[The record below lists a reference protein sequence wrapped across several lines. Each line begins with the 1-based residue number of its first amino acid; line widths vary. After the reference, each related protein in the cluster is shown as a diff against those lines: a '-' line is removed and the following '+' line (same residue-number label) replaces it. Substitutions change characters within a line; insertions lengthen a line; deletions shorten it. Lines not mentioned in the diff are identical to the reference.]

1 MGLAAGV
8 GGDYALRTSPFLE
21 GMNPWPVLSRACVL
35 NPWGAWVVWLISGWV
50 TAALMAEQPSRRTGF
65 LRLEATQ
72 TGVTFSNTVPAARHL
87 TNQLLLDGSGVTV
100 ADVDGDGLLDV
111 FFGAAG
117 GRSSLWRN
125 RGEWRFEDITD
136 KAFPQR
142 LESLG
147 GDVTGVAAADVTGD
161 GRPDLV
167 LNTHADGVRVLINDG
182 QGSFRLRPFPQ
193 VSARGGHSLAL
204 ADVDGDGWIDLY
216 VCNYRQKALM
226 DMPNARATFRR
237 EGDRTVVA
245 TIDGRPTTA
254 SDLTN
259 RFEVNSSGGI
269 EELGEPDVLYRNDRG
284 TGWVAVPWTEGA
296 FLDAAGKP
304 LPHPPFEW
312 GLAAQFCD
320 LNGDGKPD
328 LYVCNDFQSPDRIW
342 LNQGGGGK
350 VRFRAAP
357 PAMVRHTSLFSMGVD
372 FADLNQDG
380 RWDFTVLDMLSPDPV
395 RRLTLLD
402 GSPTVA
408 IDPADPQAQTQHD
421 ANTLFVQRPD
431 GSFAEMAAFAGI
443 TATDW
448 SWTPAFMDVDLDGFP
463 DLLVTTGQERG
474 SRDLDIAEQL
484 KAYRRTGLRT
494 DAQLFRERQRFPRL
508 SVPLRAFRN
517 RGASGMD
524 RLPVM
529 EDSSAA
535 WGFDF
540 DGVSHGLA
548 LGDLD
553 NDGDLDVVVNH
564 FNAPAGMYRNE
575 AQSGRV
581 SVLLQGQAPNVQAVG
596 AVLRFAWT
604 GRSNAVPVQLAQVTA
619 GGRYLSGDAPGKTF
633 AAPGAGSGRLEVQWP
648 SGRVTVQEAIP
659 SGGPTLKIQEPASTV
674 TAPSASTPTP
684 VPESTRLGK
693 AELPKSVTRWRF
705 EARLWGALSGS
716 PVEASV
722 GPSSTE
728 AFALQPSLPRRWRPS
743 GSALAVDR
751 GGPSQRGLWVGGSG
765 AHGLQYRMPAG
776 EAPVPEVGPSSAE
789 VTLVSGVSGV
799 LAVNPA
805 GRVSAV
811 VAGGSAIASTGRV
824 DWVSKASGQRQFVAA
839 GNFAVAA
846 VSGELQGMPSEIFLG
861 GAAVPGQFP
870 TASPSQW
877 FRRVG
882 EGYRSVLSAPLGL
895 VSGARF
901 LNGPSGP
908 ATEMVCVS
916 DWGSPRMFRRRG
928 DTWEAMD
935 PMVSAPGDAES
946 SLPLSRWTGQ
956 WQRLEV
962 TDLDGDGQE
971 DLILGN
977 WGLNGWQSLM
987 AGPPRSPA
995 GPVRE
1000 LHLFHGAWNQDG
1012 VTGCLEAYTAPDGR
1026 ILPMR
1031 GLQEIGPL
1039 FPGIAERFTTH
1050 RAYALATVEAILEGL
1065 PSAKV
1070 SARWLSS
1077 LVLLRRGEGFEARP
1091 LPDAAQLGP
1100 IRAIAP
1106 GDFNGD
1112 GRRDLFVAMGFAGH
1126 GFRGP
1131 RDDAGEGLFLFGRG
1145 DGSFE
1150 SVPSGSLGFR
1160 RLGEPRDVV
1169 AEDWNGDG
1177 VSDLVVSEADGQLHW
1192 IQSRKA
1198 D

>member
-1 MGLAAGV
+1 MNSSPVLHRAAVSSLLNAWVGWLILGWAASVLAAE
-8 GGDYALRTSPFLE
+8 APLRR
-21 GMNPWPVLSRACVL
+21 V
-35 NPWGAWVVWLISGWV
+35 
-50 TAALMAEQPSRRTGF
+50 GF
-65 LRLEATQ
+65 LRLEVAQ
-72 TGVTFSNTVPAARHL
+72 TGVNFSNTVPASRHL
-87 TNQLLLDGSGVTV
+87 TNQLLLDGAGVTL
-100 ADVDGDGLLDV
+100 ADVDGDGRLDV

-125 RGEWRFEDITD
+125 RGDWRFEDVTE

-142 LESLG
+142 VESLG
-147 GDVTGVAAADVTGD
+147 GDVTGVAAADLTGD
-161 GRPDLV
+161 GQPDLV
-167 LNTHADGVRVLINDG
+167 LNTHADGVRILVNDG
-182 QGSFRLRPFPQ
+182 QGSFRVRPFPQ
-193 VSARGGHSLAL
+193 VAARGGHSLAL

-245 TIDGRPTTA
+245 TIDGRPTSA
-254 SDLTN
+254 PDLTH
-259 RFEVNSSGGI
+259 RFEVNASGGI

-342 LNQGGGGK
+342 LNESRGGA

-357 PAMVRHTSLFSMGVD
+357 PAMFRHTSLFSMGVD

-408 IDPADPQAQTQHD
+408 IDPADPLAQTQHD
-421 ANTLFVQRPD
+421 ANTLFLQRPD
-431 GSFAEMAAFAGI
+431 GSFAEMAAFAGVS
-443 TATDW
+443 ATDW
-448 SWTPAFMDVDLDGFP
+448 SWTPAFLDADLDGFP

-529 EDSSAA
+529 EDVSAA

-540 DGVSHGLA
+540 DGVSHGMA

-564 FNAPAGMYRNE
+564 FNAAAGMYRNE
-575 AQSGRV
+575 AQAGRV
-581 SVLLQGQAPNVQAVG
+581 SVQLQGQAPNAQAVG

-604 GRSNAVPVQLAQVTA
+604 GGSNAVPIQMAQVTA

-633 AAPGAGSGRLEVQWP
+633 AAPGTGSGRLEVRWP
-648 SGRVTVQEAIP
+648 SGRITVHEAIS
-659 SGGPTLKIQEPASTV
+659 SGGPTLRIQEPAPTSPPAL
-674 TAPSASTPTP
+674 APAPAP
-684 VPESTRLGK
+684 VPTLFGK
-693 AELPKSVTRWRF
+693 AEAPQPGNRWRF
-705 EARLWGALSGS
+705 EARSWGAASGQ
-716 PVEASV
+716 A
-722 GPSSTE
+722 GPES
-728 AFALQPSLPRRWRPS
+728 FAAQPSLPRRWLRS

-751 GGPSQRGLWVGGSG
+751 GASSRRGLWVGGSG
-765 AHGLQYRMPAG
+765 THGLQHRMLPTDAPAREMG
-776 EAPVPEVGPSSAE
+776 PASTEVAI
-789 VTLVSGVSGV
+789 VSGVEGV
-799 LAVNPA
+799 LAVSL
-805 GRVSAV
+805 GVSV
-811 VAGGSAIASTGRV
+811 NGSGTSPTGRV
-824 DWVSKASGQRQFVAA
+824 EWVAAASGQRQFMTS

-846 VSGELQGMPSEIFLG
+846 LSGEASGMPSEIFLG
-861 GAAVPGQFP
+861 GAPLPGRFP
-870 TASPSQW
+870 VAAASQW
-877 FRRVG
+877 LRRVG
-882 EGYRSVLSAPLGL
+882 GEYRSVLSLALGP
-895 VSGARF
+895 VTGARF
-901 LNGPSGP
+901 LSGPSGP
-908 ATEMVCVS
+908 ATEMVSVS
-916 DWGSPRMFRRRG
+916 DWGSPRLFRRRG
-928 DTWEAMD
+928 ETWEAVD
-935 PMVSAPGDAES
+935 PLVSAPGEAS
-946 SLPLSRWTGQ
+946 VPLSHWTGQ
-956 WQRLEV
+956 WQCLELGDV
-962 TDLDGDGQE
+962 DGDGRE

-987 AGPPRSPA
+987 AGAPRSPA

-1039 FPGIAERFTTH
+1039 FPAIAERFTTH
-1050 RAYALATVEAILEGL
+1050 RAYAQATVATLLEGL
-1065 PSAKV
+1065 PSAQV
-1070 SARWLSS
+1070 SARWLTS

-1100 IRAIAP
+1100 IRAMAA

-1131 RDDAGEGLFLFGRG
+1131 RDDAGEGLFLMGRG
-1145 DGSFE
+1145 DGAWD

-1160 RLGEPRDVV
+1160 LLGEPRDVV

-1177 VSDLVVSEADGQLHW
+1177 VSDLVVSEADGGLQW

>member
-1 MGLAAGV
+1 MNSSPVLHRAAVSSLLNAWVGWLILGWAASVLAAE
-8 GGDYALRTSPFLE
+8 ASLRR
-21 GMNPWPVLSRACVL
+21 V
-35 NPWGAWVVWLISGWV
+35 
-50 TAALMAEQPSRRTGF
+50 GF
-65 LRLEATQ
+65 LRLEVAQ
-72 TGVTFSNTVPAARHL
+72 TGVNFSNTVPAARHL
-87 TNQLLLDGSGVTV
+87 TNQLLLDGSGVTL
-100 ADVDGDGLLDV
+100 ADVDGDGRLDV

-125 RGEWRFEDITD
+125 RGDWRFEDVTE

-142 LESLG
+142 VESLG
-147 GDVTGVAAADVTGD
+147 GDVTGVAAADLTGD
-161 GRPDLV
+161 GQPDLV
-167 LNTHADGVRVLINDG
+167 LNTHADGVRILVNDG
-182 QGSFRLRPFPQ
+182 QGSFRVRPFPQ
-193 VSARGGHSLAL
+193 VAARGGHSLAL

-245 TIDGRPTTA
+245 TIDGRPTSA
-254 SDLTN
+254 PDLTN
-259 RFEVNSSGGI
+259 RFEVNASGGI

-342 LNQGGGGK
+342 LNESRGGA

-357 PAMVRHTSLFSMGVD
+357 PAMFRHTSLFSMGVD

-408 IDPADPQAQTQHD
+408 IDPADPLAQTQHD
-421 ANTLFVQRPD
+421 ANTLFLQRPD
-431 GSFAEMAAFAGI
+431 GSFAEMAAFAGVS
-443 TATDW
+443 ATDW
-448 SWTPAFMDVDLDGFP
+448 SWTPAFLDADLDGFP

-529 EDSSAA
+529 EDVSAA

-540 DGVSHGLA
+540 DGVSHGMA

-564 FNAPAGMYRNE
+564 FNAAAGMYRNE
-575 AQSGRV
+575 AQAGRV
-581 SVLLQGQAPNVQAVG
+581 SVQLQGQAPNVQAVG

-604 GRSNAVPVQLAQVTA
+604 GGSNAVPIQLAQVTA
-619 GGRYLSGDAPGKTF
+619 GGRYLSGDASGKTF
-633 AAPGAGSGRLEVQWP
+633 AAPGTGSGRLEVRWP
-648 SGRVTVQEAIP
+648 SGRITVHEAIS
-659 SGGPTLKIQEPASTV
+659 SGSPTLRIQEPAPTS
-674 TAPSASTPTP
+674 APALTPAPAP
-684 VPESTRLGK
+684 VPTLFGK
-693 AELPKSVTRWRF
+693 AEAPQPGNRWRF
-705 EARLWGALSGS
+705 EARSWGAASGQ
-716 PVEASV
+716 A
-722 GPSSTE
+722 GPES
-728 AFALQPSLPRRWRPS
+728 FAAQPSLPRRWLRS

-751 GGPSQRGLWVGGSG
+751 GASSRRGLWVGGSG
-765 AHGLQYRMPAG
+765 THGLQHRMLPTDAPAREMG
-776 EAPVPEVGPSSAE
+776 PASTEVAI
-789 VTLVSGVSGV
+789 VSGVEGV
-799 LAVNPA
+799 LAVSL
-805 GRVSAV
+805 GVSV
-811 VAGGSAIASTGRV
+811 NGSGTSPTGRV
-824 DWVSKASGQRQFVAA
+824 EWVAAASGQRQFMTS

-846 VSGELQGMPSEIFLG
+846 LSGEASGMPSEIFLG
-861 GAAVPGQFP
+861 GAPLPGRFP
-870 TASPSQW
+870 VAAASQW
-877 FRRVG
+877 LRRVG
-882 EGYRSVLSAPLGL
+882 GEYRSVLSLALGP
-895 VSGARF
+895 VTGARF
-901 LNGPSGP
+901 LSGPSGP
-908 ATEMVCVS
+908 ATEMVSVS
-916 DWGSPRMFRRRG
+916 DWGSPRLFRRRG
-928 DTWEAMD
+928 ETWEAVD
-935 PMVSAPGDAES
+935 PLVSAPGEAS
-946 SLPLSRWTGQ
+946 VPLSHWTGQ
-956 WQRLEV
+956 WQCLELGDV
-962 TDLDGDGQE
+962 DGDGRE
-971 DLILGN
+971 ALILGN

-987 AGPPRSPA
+987 AGAPRSPA

-1039 FPGIAERFTTH
+1039 FPAIAERFTTH
-1050 RAYALATVEAILEGL
+1050 RAYAQATVATLLEGL
-1065 PSAKV
+1065 PSAQV
-1070 SARWLSS
+1070 SARWLTS

-1100 IRAIAP
+1100 IRAMAA

-1131 RDDAGEGLFLFGRG
+1131 RDDAGEGLFLMGRG

-1160 RLGEPRDVV
+1160 LLGEPRDVV

-1177 VSDLVVSEADGQLHW
+1177 VSDLVVSEADGGLQW

>member
-1 MGLAAGV
+1 
-8 GGDYALRTSPFLE
+8 
-21 GMNPWPVLSRACVL
+21 MNPWPVLHRASVL
-35 NPWGAWVVWLISGWV
+35 NPWGVWVVWLIFGWV
-50 TAALMAEQPSRRTGF
+50 TAALAAEEPLRRVGF
-65 LRLEATQ
+65 LRLEATR

-87 TNQLLLDGSGVTV
+87 TNQLLLDGSGVTL

-111 FFGAAG
+111 LFGAAG

-125 RGEWRFEDITD
+125 RGDWHFEDITE

-142 LESLG
+142 IESLG
-147 GDVTGVAAADVTGD
+147 GDVTGVAAADLNGD

-167 LNTHADGVRVLINDG
+167 VNTHADGVRILINDG
-182 QGSFRLRPFPQ
+182 QGSFRVRPFPQ

-204 ADVDGDGWIDLY
+204 ADVDGDGWIDVY

-237 EGDRTVVA
+237 EGERTVVA
-245 TIDGRPTTA
+245 TIDGRPT
-254 SDLTN
+254 SNPDLAN
-259 RFEVNSSGGI
+259 RFEVNASGGI

-284 TGWVAVPWTEGA
+284 SGWVAVPWTEGA

-342 LNQGGGGK
+342 LNEGGGGH

-408 IDPADPQAQTQHD
+408 IDPADPLAQTQHD

-431 GSFAEMAAFAGI
+431 GSFAEMAAFAGLS
-443 TATDW
+443 ATDW
-448 SWTPAFMDVDLDGFP
+448 SWTPAFLDVDLDGFP

-508 SVPLRAFRN
+508 PVPLRAFRN
-517 RGASGMD
+517 RGAFGMD

-529 EDSSAA
+529 EDLSAA

-540 DGVSHGLA
+540 NGVSHGMA

-575 AQSGRV
+575 AQGGRV
-581 SVLLQGQAPNVQAVG
+581 SVLLKGQAPNTQALG
-596 AVLRFAWT
+596 AVLRFAWS
-604 GRSNAVPVQLAQVTA
+604 GGSNAVPVQMVQVTA

-633 AAPGAGSGRLEVQWP
+633 AAPGTGTGRLEVRWP
-648 SGRVTVQEAIP
+648 SGRVTVQEGVS
-659 SGGPTLKIQEPASTV
+659 SGGPTLRIQEPASPS
-674 TAPSASTPTP
+674 TAPTPSTPSP
-684 VPESTRLGK
+684 VPEPTRLGK
-693 AELPKSVTRWRF
+693 SEIPKSATRWRF
-705 EARLWGALSGS
+705 EARPLAERS
-716 PVEASV
+716 PASV
-722 GPSSTE
+722 GSASAET
-728 AFALQPSLPRRWRPS
+728 FAQQPSLPRRWRRLGP
-743 GSALAVDR
+743 ALAVDR
-751 GGPSQRGLWVGGSG
+751 GEASQRGLWVGGSG
-765 AHGLQYRMPAG
+765 AHGLQYRVPST
-776 EAPVPEVGPSSAE
+776 EAPVREVGPASAE
-789 VTLVSGVSGV
+789 VSLASGVDGVLVVTPAGKISGSSVSG
-799 LAVNPA
+799 
-805 GRVSAV
+805 SATGF
-811 VAGGSAIASTGRV
+811 ATGSTGRV
-824 DWVSKASGQRQFVAA
+824 DWVSKADGQRQIVAT
-839 GNFAVAA
+839 GNVAVAA
-846 VSGELQGMPSEIFLG
+846 VSGQSHGMPSEIFLG
-861 GAAVPGQFP
+861 GAALPGQFP
-870 TASPSQW
+870 SAAPSQW
-877 FRRVG
+877 YRRVG
-882 EGYRSVLSAPLGL
+882 DGYRSVLAAPLGL

-901 LNGPSGP
+901 INGPSGL
-908 ATEMVCVS
+908 AIELVCVS

-935 PMVSAPGDAES
+935 PIVSAPGEAAV
-946 SLPLSRWTGQ
+946 PLSQWTGQ
-956 WQRLEV
+956 WQCLELCDV
-962 TDLDGDGQE
+962 DGDGRE

-987 AGPPRSPA
+987 TGPPRSPA

-1000 LHLFHGAWNQDG
+1000 VHLFHGDWNQDG
-1012 VTGCLEAYTAPDGR
+1012 TTGCLEAYTAPDGR

-1039 FPGIAERFTTH
+1039 FPAIAARFTTH
-1050 RAYALATVEAILEGL
+1050 RAYALATVDALLEGL

-1070 SARWLSS
+1070 SARWLTS

-1100 IRAIAP
+1100 IRAVAA

-1131 RDDAGEGLFLFGRG
+1131 RDDAGEAVFLMGRG
-1145 DGSFE
+1145 DGTWD

-1160 RLGEPRDVV
+1160 LLGEPRDVV

-1177 VSDLVVSEADGQLHW
+1177 VSDLVVSEADGSLHW
-1192 IQSRKA
+1192 IQSRKGP
-1198 D
+1198 

>member
-1 MGLAAGV
+1 MNSSPVLHRAAVSSLLNAWVGWLILGWAASVLAAE
-8 GGDYALRTSPFLE
+8 APLRR
-21 GMNPWPVLSRACVL
+21 V
-35 NPWGAWVVWLISGWV
+35 
-50 TAALMAEQPSRRTGF
+50 GF
-65 LRLEATQ
+65 LRLEVAQ
-72 TGVTFSNTVPAARHL
+72 TGVNFSNTVPAARHL
-87 TNQLLLDGSGVTV
+87 TNQLLLDGSGVTL
-100 ADVDGDGLLDV
+100 ADVDGDGRLDV

-125 RGEWRFEDITD
+125 RGDWRFEDVTE

-142 LESLG
+142 VESLG
-147 GDVTGVAAADVTGD
+147 GDVTGVAAADLTGD
-161 GRPDLV
+161 GQPDLV
-167 LNTHADGVRVLINDG
+167 LNTHADGVRILVNDG
-182 QGSFRLRPFPQ
+182 QGSFRVRPFPQ
-193 VSARGGHSLAL
+193 VAARGGHSLAL

-245 TIDGRPTTA
+245 TIDGRPTSA
-254 SDLTN
+254 PDLTH
-259 RFEVNSSGGI
+259 RFEVNASGGI

-342 LNQGGGGK
+342 LNESRGGA

-357 PAMVRHTSLFSMGVD
+357 PAMFRHTSLFSMGVD

-408 IDPADPQAQTQHD
+408 IDPADPLAQTQHD
-421 ANTLFVQRPD
+421 ANTLFLQRPD
-431 GSFAEMAAFAGI
+431 GSFAEMAAFAGVS
-443 TATDW
+443 ATDW
-448 SWTPAFMDVDLDGFP
+448 SWTPAFLDADLDGFP

-529 EDSSAA
+529 EDVSAA

-540 DGVSHGLA
+540 DGVSHGMA

-564 FNAPAGMYRNE
+564 FNAAAGMYRNE
-575 AQSGRV
+575 AQGGRV
-581 SVLLQGQAPNVQAVG
+581 SVQLQGQAPNVQAVG

-604 GRSNAVPVQLAQVTA
+604 GGSNAVPIQLAQVTA

-633 AAPGAGSGRLEVQWP
+633 AAPGTGSGRLEVRWP
-648 SGRVTVQEAIP
+648 SGRITVHEAIS
-659 SGGPTLKIQEPASTV
+659 SGGPTLRIQEPAPTS
-674 TAPSASTPTP
+674 APALTPAPAP
-684 VPESTRLGK
+684 VPTLFGK
-693 AELPKSVTRWRF
+693 AEAPQPGNRWRF
-705 EARLWGALSGS
+705 EARSWGAASGQ
-716 PVEASV
+716 A
-722 GPSSTE
+722 GPES
-728 AFALQPSLPRRWRPS
+728 FAAQPSLPRRWLRS

-751 GGPSQRGLWVGGSG
+751 GASSRRGLWVGGSG
-765 AHGLQYRMPAG
+765 AHGLQHRMLPTDAPAREMG
-776 EAPVPEVGPSSAE
+776 PASTEVAI
-789 VTLVSGVSGV
+789 VSGVEGV
-799 LAVNPA
+799 LAVSL
-805 GRVSAV
+805 GVS
-811 VAGGSAIASTGRV
+811 GNGSGASPTGRV
-824 DWVSKASGQRQFVAA
+824 EWVAAASGQRQFMTS

-846 VSGELQGMPSEIFLG
+846 LSGEASGMPSEIFLG
-861 GAAVPGQFP
+861 GAPLPGRFP
-870 TASPSQW
+870 VAAASQW
-877 FRRVG
+877 LRRVG
-882 EGYRSVLSAPLGL
+882 GEYRSVLSLALGP
-895 VSGARF
+895 VTGARF
-901 LNGPSGP
+901 LSGPSGP
-908 ATEMVCVS
+908 ATEMVSVS
-916 DWGSPRMFRRRG
+916 DWGSPRLFRRRG
-928 DTWEAMD
+928 ETWEAVD
-935 PMVSAPGDAES
+935 PLVSAPGEAS
-946 SLPLSRWTGQ
+946 VPLSHWTGQ
-956 WQRLEV
+956 WQCLELGDV
-962 TDLDGDGQE
+962 DGDGRE

-987 AGPPRSPA
+987 AGAPRSPA

-1039 FPGIAERFTTH
+1039 FPAIAERFTTH
-1050 RAYALATVEAILEGL
+1050 RAYAQATVATLLEGL
-1065 PSAKV
+1065 PTAQV

-1100 IRAIAP
+1100 IRAMAA

-1131 RDDAGEGLFLFGRG
+1131 RDDAGEGLFLMGRG

-1160 RLGEPRDVV
+1160 LLGEPRDVV

-1177 VSDLVVSEADGQLHW
+1177 VSDLVVSEADGGLHW

>member
-1 MGLAAGV
+1 MGLARGV
-8 GGDYALRTSPFLE
+8 GGDYALRTSPFLK
-21 GMNPWPVLSRACVL
+21 GMNPWPVPSRASVPK
-35 NPWGAWVVWLISGWV
+35 PWGAWVVWLISGWV
-50 TAALMAEQPSRRTGF
+50 TAALLAEEPARRVGF
-65 LRLEATQ
+65 LRLEATR

-87 TNQLLLDGSGVTV
+87 TNQLLLDGSGVTL
-100 ADVDGDGLLDV
+100 ADVDGDGRLDV

-167 LNTHADGVRVLINDG
+167 LNTHADGVRILINDG
-182 QGSFRLRPFPQ
+182 QGSLRLRPFPQ
-193 VSARGGHSLAL
+193 ISARGGHSLAL

-245 TIDGRPTTA
+245 TIDGRPTSA
-254 SDLTN
+254 PDLTN
-259 RFEVNSSGGI
+259 RFEVNASGGI

-304 LPHPPFEW
+304 FPHPPFEW

-342 LNQGGGGK
+342 LNEGGGGK

-357 PAMVRHTSLFSMGVD
+357 PAMVRRTSLFSMGVD

-408 IDPADPQAQTQHD
+408 IDPADPLSQTQHD

-529 EDSSAA
+529 EDSSVA

-540 DGVSHGLA
+540 DGVSHGMA

-581 SVLLQGQAPNVQAVG
+581 SVVLQGQAPNVQAVG

-604 GRSNAVPVQLAQVTA
+604 GSPNAVPVQLAQVTA
-619 GGRYLSGDAPGKTF
+619 GGRYLAGDAPGKTF
-633 AAPGAGSGRLEVQWP
+633 AAPGAGSGRLEVRWP
-648 SGRVTVQEAIP
+648 SGRITAHEAIP
-659 SGGPTLKIQEPASTV
+659 SGGPTLKIQEPASTATSAPPTLS
-674 TAPSASTPTP
+674 TAPVPTFF
-684 VPESTRLGK
+684 GK
-693 AELPKSVTRWRF
+693 ADAAPPGNRWRF
-705 EARLWGALSGS
+705 EARSWGGASG
-716 PVEASV
+716 PA
-722 GPSSTE
+722 GPE
-728 AFALQPSLPRRWRPS
+728 AFASQPSLPRRWLRL

-751 GGPSQRGLWVGGSG
+751 GSSLPRGLWVGRSG
-765 AHGLQYRMPAG
+765 ARGLQYRVPPAD
-776 EAPVPEVGPSSAE
+776 APVREVSPGSTE
-789 VTLVSGVSGV
+789 VALVPGVEGV
-799 LAVNPA
+799 LAVSLGA
-805 GRVSAV
+805 SAS
-811 VAGGSAIASTGRV
+811 GSGTGSTGRV
-824 DWVSKASGQRQFVAA
+824 DWVSKASGQRQLVAA

-916 DWGSPRMFRRRG
+916 DWGSPRIFRRRG

-946 SLPLSRWTGQ
+946 ALPLSRWTGQ
-956 WQRLEV
+956 WQCLQLC
-962 TDLDGDGQE
+962 DLDGDGRE

-987 AGPPRSPA
+987 AGPPRSPV

-1012 VTGCLEAYTAPDGR
+1012 LTGCLEAYTAPDGR

-1131 RDDAGEGLFLFGRG
+1131 RDDAGEGLFLFGRD
-1145 DGSFE
+1145 DGNFDA
-1150 SVPSGSLGFR
+1150 VPSGSLGFR
-1160 RLGEPRDVV
+1160 LLGEPCDAV
-1169 AEDWNGDG
+1169 ADDWNGDG
-1177 VSDLVVSEADGQLHW
+1177 VSDLVVSEADGGLQW

>member
-1 MGLAAGV
+1 VGLARGV
-8 GGDYALRTSPFLE
+8 GGDYALRTSPFLK
-21 GMNPWPVLSRACVL
+21 GMNPWPAPSRASVPK
-35 NPWGAWVVWLISGWV
+35 PWGAWVVWLISGWV
-50 TAALMAEQPSRRTGF
+50 TAALLAEEPARRVGF
-65 LRLEATQ
+65 LRLEATL

-87 TNQLLLDGSGVTV
+87 TNQLLLDGSGVTL
-100 ADVDGDGLLDV
+100 ADVDGDGRLDV

-182 QGSFRLRPFPQ
+182 QGAFRLRPFPQ

-245 TIDGRPTTA
+245 TIDGRPTSA
-254 SDLTN
+254 PDLTN
-259 RFEVNSSGGI
+259 RFEVNASGGI

-304 LPHPPFEW
+304 FPHPPFEW

-342 LNQGGGGK
+342 LNEGGGGK

-357 PAMVRHTSLFSMGVD
+357 PAMVRRTSLFSMGVD

-408 IDPADPQAQTQHD
+408 IDPADPLSQTQHD

-529 EDSSAA
+529 EDSSVA

-540 DGVSHGLA
+540 DGVSHGMA

-581 SVLLQGQAPNVQAVG
+581 SVVLQGQAPNVQAVG

-604 GRSNAVPVQLAQVTA
+604 GSPNAVPVQLAQVTA

-633 AAPGAGSGRLEVQWP
+633 AAPGAGSGRLEVRWP
-648 SGRVTVQEAIP
+648 SGRITAHEAIP
-659 SGGPTLKIQEPASTV
+659 SGGPTLKIQEPASTATSAPPTLS
-674 TAPSASTPTP
+674 TAPVPT
-684 VPESTRLGK
+684 LFGK
-693 AELPKSVTRWRF
+693 ADAAPPGNRWRF
-705 EARLWGALSGS
+705 EARSWGGASG
-716 PVEASV
+716 PA
-722 GPSSTE
+722 GPE
-728 AFALQPSLPRRWRPS
+728 AFASQPSLPRRWLRL

-751 GGPSQRGLWVGGSG
+751 GSSLPRGLWVGRSG
-765 AHGLQYRMPAG
+765 ARGLQYRVPPAD
-776 EAPVPEVGPSSAE
+776 APVREVSPGSTE
-789 VTLVSGVSGV
+789 VALVPGVEGV
-799 LAVNPA
+799 LAVSLGA
-805 GRVSAV
+805 SAS
-811 VAGGSAIASTGRV
+811 GSGTGSTGRV
-824 DWVSKASGQRQFVAA
+824 DWVSKASSQRQFITL

-846 VSGELQGMPSEIFLG
+846 VSGELQGMPAEIFLG
-861 GAAVPGQFP
+861 GTAVPGQFP

-901 LNGPSGP
+901 LSGPSGP

-946 SLPLSRWTGQ
+946 ALPLSRWTGQ
-956 WQRLEV
+956 WQCLELC
-962 TDLDGDGQE
+962 DLDGDGRE

-987 AGPPRSPA
+987 AGPPRSPV

-1012 VTGCLEAYTAPDGR
+1012 LTGCLEAYTAPDGR

-1145 DGSFE
+1145 DGNFDA
-1150 SVPSGSLGFR
+1150 VPSGSLGFR
-1160 RLGEPRDVV
+1160 LLGEPCDAV
-1169 AEDWNGDG
+1169 ADDWNGDG
-1177 VSDLVVSEADGQLHW
+1177 VSDLVVSEADGHLLW
-1192 IQSRKA
+1192 ILSRKA

>member
-1 MGLAAGV
+1 MKSSPVLHRAAVSSLLNAWVGWLILGWAFSGLAAE
-8 GGDYALRTSPFLE
+8 AP
-21 GMNPWPVLSRACVL
+21 P
-35 NPWGAWVVWLISGWV
+35 
-50 TAALMAEQPSRRTGF
+50 RRVGF
-65 LRLEATQ
+65 LRLEAAQ
-72 TGVTFSNTVPAARHL
+72 TGVNFSNTVPASRHL
-87 TNQLLLDGSGVTV
+87 TNQLLLDGSGVTL
-100 ADVDGDGLLDV
+100 ADVDQDGRLDV

-125 RGEWRFEDITD
+125 RGEWRFEDITE

-147 GDVTGVAAADVTGD
+147 GDVTGVAAADLTGD

-167 LNTHADGVRVLINDG
+167 LNTHADGVRILVNDG

-204 ADVDGDGWIDLY
+204 ADVDGDGWLDVY

-245 TIDGRPTTA
+245 TIDGRPTSA
-254 SDLTN
+254 PDLTN
-259 RFEVNSSGGI
+259 RFEVNASGGI

-296 FLDAAGKP
+296 FLDASGKP
-304 LPHPPFEW
+304 FPHPPFEW

-328 LYVCNDFQSPDRIW
+328 LYVCNDFQSPDRLW
-342 LNQGGGGK
+342 LNESRGGA

-357 PAMVRHTSLFSMGVD
+357 PAMLRHTSLFSMGVD

-408 IDPADPQAQTQHD
+408 IDPADPLAQTQHD
-421 ANTLFVQRPD
+421 ANTLFLQRPD
-431 GSFAEMAAFAGI
+431 GSFAEMAAFAGVS
-443 TATDW
+443 ATDW
-448 SWTPAFMDVDLDGFP
+448 SWTPAFLDADLDGFP

-517 RGASGMD
+517 RGASGLD
-524 RLPVM
+524 RLPVL
-529 EDSSAA
+529 EDVSAA

-540 DGVSHGLA
+540 DGVSHGMA

-564 FNAPAGMYRNE
+564 FNAAAGMYRNE
-575 AQSGRV
+575 AQGGRV
-581 SVLLQGQAPNVQAVG
+581 SVQLQGQAPNVQAVG

-604 GRSNAVPVQLAQVTA
+604 GSSNAVPVQLAQVTA

-633 AAPGAGSGRLEVQWP
+633 AAPGTGSGRLEVRWP
-648 SGRVTVQEAIP
+648 SGRITVHEAIS
-659 SGGPTLKIQEPASTV
+659 SGGPTLRIQEPAPPS
-674 TAPSASTPTP
+674 PSAPTLSAAP
-684 VPESTRLGK
+684 VPTLFGK
-693 AELPKSVTRWRF
+693 AEAPPSGNRWRF
-705 EARLWGALSGS
+705 EARSWGAASGQ
-716 PVEASV
+716 A
-722 GPSSTE
+722 GPESF
-728 AFALQPSLPRRWRPS
+728 AFQPSLPRRWLRS

-751 GGPSQRGLWVGGSG
+751 GASSRRGLWVGGSG
-765 AHGLQYRMPAG
+765 AHGLQHRMPPAD
-776 EAPVPEVGPSSAE
+776 APDREVGPASTE
-789 VTLVSGVSGV
+789 VAVVSGVEGV
-799 LAVNPA
+799 LV
-805 GRVSAV
+805 VSLGTSAS
-811 VAGGSAIASTGRV
+811 GSGASPTGRV
-824 DWVSKASGQRQFVAA
+824 EWVAAASGQRQFITSGNFSVAA
-839 GNFAVAA
+839 L
-846 VSGELQGMPSEIFLG
+846 SGEASGMPAEIFLG
-861 GAAVPGQFP
+861 GAPLPGRFP
-870 TASPSQW
+870 VAASSQW
-877 FRRVG
+877 LRRVG
-882 EGYRSVLSAPLGL
+882 SQYRSVLSLALGP
-895 VSGARF
+895 VTGARF
-901 LNGPSGP
+901 LSGPSGP
-908 ATEMVCVS
+908 ATEMVSVS
-916 DWGSPRMFRRRG
+916 DWGAPRWFRRQG
-928 DTWEAMD
+928 ETWEAVD
-935 PMVSAPGDAES
+935 PLVSAQGEAAV
-946 SLPLSRWTGQ
+946 PLSHWTGQ
-956 WQRLEV
+956 WQCLELC
-962 TDLDGDGQE
+962 DLDGDGRE
-971 DLILGN
+971 DVILGN

-987 AGPPRSPA
+987 AGAPRSPA

-1012 VTGCLEAYTAPDGR
+1012 VTGCLEAYTDPTGR

-1039 FPGIAERFTTH
+1039 FPAIAERFTTH
-1050 RAYALATVEAILEGL
+1050 RAYALATVDAILEGL
-1065 PSAKV
+1065 PAAKV

-1131 RDDAGEGLFLFGRG
+1131 REDAGEGLFLFGRG

-1160 RLGEPRDVV
+1160 LLGEPRDVV

-1177 VSDLVVSEADGQLHW
+1177 VSDLVVSEADGGLHW

>member
-1 MGLAAGV
+1 MEERGWGTGGLAPGAWGASVLLTESFHV
-8 GGDYALRTSPFLE
+8 GMKFS
-21 GMNPWPVLSRACVL
+21 PVLHRAAVSSL
-35 NPWGAWVVWLISGWV
+35 LSGWV
-50 TAALMAEQPSRRTGF
+50 GWLIFGWATWVFAAEAPPRRVGF
-65 LRLEATQ
+65 LRLEATR

-182 QGSFRLRPFPQ
+182 QGSFRLRPFSQ

-259 RFEVNSSGGI
+259 RFEVNASGGI

-284 TGWVAVPWTEGA
+284 TGWVAMPWTEGA

-304 LPHPPFEW
+304 LLHPPFEW

-342 LNQGGGGK
+342 LNEGGGGK

-357 PAMVRHTSLFSMGVD
+357 PTMVRHTSLFSMGVD

-380 RWDFTVLDMLSPDPV
+380 CWDFTVLDMLSPDPV

-408 IDPADPQAQTQHD
+408 IDPADPLSQTQHD

-431 GSFAEMAAFAGI
+431 GSFAEMAAFTGI

-529 EDSSAA
+529 EDTSAA

-540 DGVSHGLA
+540 DGVSHGMA

-575 AQSGRV
+575 AQGGRV
-581 SVLLQGQAPNVQAVG
+581 SVVLQGQAPNVQAVG

-633 AAPGAGSGRLEVQWP
+633 AALGAGSGRLEVRWP
-648 SGRVTVQEAIP
+648 SGRITVHEGIS
-659 SGGPTLKIQEPASTV
+659 SGGPTLKIQEPASTATSAPPTLS
-674 TAPSASTPTP
+674 TAPVPT
-684 VPESTRLGK
+684 LFGK
-693 AELPKSVTRWRF
+693 AEASPSGNRWRF
-705 EARLWGALSGS
+705 EARSWGGASGQ
-716 PVEASV
+716 V
-722 GPSSTE
+722 GPE
-728 AFALQPSLPRRWRPS
+728 AFAAQPSLPRRWLRS

-751 GGPSQRGLWVGGSG
+751 GASLRRGLWVGGSG
-765 AHGLQYRMPAG
+765 ARGLQYRVPPAD
-776 EAPVPEVGPSSAE
+776 APVREVSPGSTE
-789 VTLVSGVSGV
+789 VALVPGVEGV
-799 LAVNPA
+799 LAVSLGA
-805 GRVSAV
+805 SAS
-811 VAGGSAIASTGRV
+811 GSGTGSTGRV
-824 DWVSKASGQRQFVAA
+824 EWVAAVSGQRQFITS

-846 VSGELQGMPSEIFLG
+846 LSGEASGMPAEIFLG

-882 EGYRSVLSAPLGL
+882 DGYRSVLSAPLGL

-962 TDLDGDGQE
+962 SDLDGDGQE

-1050 RAYALATVEAILEGL
+1050 RAYAMATVEAILEGL

-1160 RLGEPRDVV
+1160 LLGEPRDVV

-1177 VSDLVVSEADGQLHW
+1177 VSDLVVSEADGGLQW